1 MSRVLSP
8 AEASLYEGW
17 IRNRRRI
24 EQVMT
29 ALKKLAERAAPVIL
43 EVQEAAK
50 ENRAARRRER

>member
-1 MSRVLSP
+1 
-8 AEASLYEGW
+8 
-17 IRNRRRI
+17 
-24 EQVMT
+24 MT